1 MIIIIKNIKFLLIII
16 DYNSQYFF
24 LKENYMKKLIFS
36 FVLVYGVFMTNL
48 FANSIEKYNTKA
60 YYISPLAIDSGECA
74 KICWVLLH
82 YGHGVDF
89 NLCMNECMMG
99 AF

>member
-16 DYNSQYFF
+16 DYNSQYF
-24 LKENYMKKLIFS
+24 LKENYMKQLIFS

-60 YYISPLAIDSGECA
+60 
-74 KICWVLLH
+74 
-82 YGHGVDF
+82 
-89 NLCMNECMMG
+89 
-99 AF
+99 